1 MESGDATAPNE
12 PRRDRRNRGPRRDRE
27 PPSRQNV
34 GARDERHDSEEQAEA
49 EQSCGGRQEARHGF
63 QDDQGE
69 RVGERSHGEDGRA
82 LTRFEPPVQ
91 LRGRERRLQAPH
103 DIDRNLEEDRAR
115 KHAGTVHAKERRG
128 GHDHHEADRPEFAED
143 TGDPAREGGP
153 DRRDDEETRDRYR
166 DLSVGKAEETK
177 VQRPVEGHHVQG
189 DAEEHLEADQKGD
202 PLTASNDP
210 EALAQL
216 LRVRRFREA
225 GDHWFDEREGHQ
237 DRDQIQGGA
246 GEQGEPQVVERFDE
260 ETSAEGARGV
270 RQELNHRV
278 PADVPGELGFV
289 LRRQQGLVEVRGGP
303 DRERGPEGPDHV
315 RDDEPR
321 EGRGQ
326 TVSEDSGGAKH
337 LAQEDRPLASGPIRD
352 HADGKLEDEEP
363 DPERD
368 VDEGELEVGAQVP
381 ADPEG
386 PERDPDGE
394 GRRRLVQVEP
404 ADLRD
409 DLGRQHAFAA
419 TETRWNIRFVR
430 THDSGFQR
438 PWKQE
443 WKEARARGHNAYL
456 AGAGLPSG
464 GRWRSSSSR
473 WPRPARSLG
482 RGTPRTCR

>member
-1 MESGDATAPNE
+1 MRRKATSNCLFMHRRNPLSWRLSPGTPLPATSSLRRRPCRNPSRPETAHPLEPAMESGDATAPDE
-12 PRRDRRNRGPRRDRE
+12 PRRDRCNRGPRRDRE

-49 EQSCGGRQEARHGF
+49 EQACGGRQEARHGF

-69 RVGERSHGEDGRA
+69 R
-82 LTRFEPPVQ
+82 
-91 LRGRERRLQAPH
+91 
-103 DIDRNLEEDRAR
+103 
-115 KHAGTVHAKERRG
+115 
-128 GHDHHEADRPEFAED
+128 
-143 TGDPAREGGP
+143 EGGP
-153 DRRDDEETRDRYR
+153 DRRDDKEARDRYR
-166 DLSVGKAEETK
+166 DLGVGKAEEPE
-177 VQRPVEGHHVQG
+177 VQRPVESHHVQG
-189 DAEEHLEADQKGD
+189 DAEEHLEADQEGD
-202 PLTASNDP
+202 PLAASNDP

-216 LRVRRFREA
+216 FRVRRFREA

-246 GEQGEPQVVERFDE
+246 GEQGEPQVVERLDE

-289 LRRQQGLVEVRGGP
+289 LRRQQGLIEVRGGP

-368 VDEGELEVGAQVP
+368 VDEGELEVGAQVA
-381 ADPEG
+381 ADPKG
-386 PERDPDGE
+386 PEWDPDGE
-394 GRRRLVQVEP
+394 GRRRLVRVEP

-419 TETRWNIRFVR
+419 TETRWNISFVR

-438 PWKQE
+438 PGSK
-443 WKEARARGHNAYL
+443 N
-456 AGAGLPSG
+456 
-464 GRWRSSSSR
+464 GR
-473 WPRPARSLG
+473 RPELTATTL
-482 RGTPRTCR
+482 T